1 MAVNMNYLSVT
12 QIAEKW
18 EMTSRRVQV
27 LCNQGRIEGAQRVG
41 NVWTIPE
48 NAEKPIDARKKSLM
62 LRPLQELRKYR

>member
-1 MAVNMNYLSVT
+1 MNYLSVT

>member
-18 EMTSRRVQV
+18 EMTPRRVQV